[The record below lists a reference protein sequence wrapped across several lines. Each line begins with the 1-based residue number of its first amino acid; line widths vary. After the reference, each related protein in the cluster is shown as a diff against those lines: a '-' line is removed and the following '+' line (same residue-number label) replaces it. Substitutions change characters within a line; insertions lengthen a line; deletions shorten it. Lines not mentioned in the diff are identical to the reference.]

1 MLIRLSI
8 SGFALIDSLDFEPGV
23 GLNVITGETG
33 AGKSLLIDAI
43 GALIG
48 NRIGK
53 ESVRTGSEKATVEGV
68 FDHITDVIM
77 PVELE
82 EFGIPPDEED
92 LLFVS
97 REIHIAGRNIVRIN
111 GTLVPLFVLKAIG
124 PRLLDIHGQ
133 HEQQSIFQV
142 SKHIE
147 LLDRFA
153 GEKMRLAI
161 EDYTIVLSEYKGCLD
176 EVSRLGTDPQAR
188 ARRAELLRY
197 QIDEL
202 EAAGFRPGEEEVLFE
217 RKRTIAGI
225 EKARSD
231 VAELE
236 RIFASDDAMSPVN
249 RLHEADERIRQ
260 LSSIRDAYRPVADRM
275 KSLMMELEAV
285 SEDLSS
291 INRDLEDCDYSLRDI
306 EERLDLLF
314 RFKSKYG
321 HTAEE
326 IDLYLVR
333 ARRELEELSM
343 SEDRMK
349 ELHVI
354 RVALEKKLLAKAMII
369 RGIREEAARNL
380 SDEIVRE
387 LAELGMPGAV
397 FGVSMSERPKSRFF
411 SRNGCDEI
419 AFMFTANRGEPE
431 KPLEKIASGGEAS
444 RIMLAIKTILAQADD
459 TQSLIFDEIDSGVS
473 GKTSSAV
480 AARMKK
486 LARYKQV
493 LCVTHLAQI
502 AAAADSNYFISK
514 EYREERTQTI
524 LISLDVEGKRREVA
538 RLLSGEADTQS
549 LNLSEHLISRQENS

>member
-77 PVELE
+77 PAELE
-82 EFGIPPDEED
+82 EFGIPPDEEGQ
-92 LLFVS
+92 LFVS

-161 EDYTIVLSEYKGCLD
+161 EDYAIVLSEYKGCLD

-202 EAAGFRPGEEEVLFE
+202 VAAGFRPGEEEVLFE

-225 EKARSD
+225 EKARAD

-236 RIFASDDAMSPVN
+236 RIFASDDAMSPVS

-387 LAELGMPGAV
+387 LAELGMPGAA

-549 LNLSEHLISRQENS
+549 LNLSEHLISLQENS